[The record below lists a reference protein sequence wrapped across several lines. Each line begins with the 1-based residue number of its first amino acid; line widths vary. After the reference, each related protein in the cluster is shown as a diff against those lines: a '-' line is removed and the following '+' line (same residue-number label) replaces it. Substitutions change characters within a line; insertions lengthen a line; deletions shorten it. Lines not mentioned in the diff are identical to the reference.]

1 MYPEGDTPCQA
12 QIMDGRLGVEYD
24 KFTRGSTL
32 FVNFFIRGAEEGLR
46 GLVYG
51 APVGLRADRA
61 AAALTQVIV

>member
-1 MYPEGDTPCQA
+1 
-12 QIMDGRLGVEYD
+12 MDGRLGVEYD